1 MVNNKWREFD
11 QSLDLCGLFEHFG
24 FAPVRKEKTY
34 QSYKMG
40 KEHAIV
46 INTSLGQRYY
56 LARRPERKLA
66 AFDLVLDQ
74 FSKLEGPAKMGLW
87 SKVDDFYGHIGAKGL
102 FKLEPG
108 SSLGMDA
115 QAKDYNHFEDMASGL
130 SFTEHI
136 VENDPHGI
144 FKGRV
149 QLDAEGRKLFPF
161 RNLANTLTGYA
172 VEDRGEYSLLAE
184 SDVSASVWFS
194 NIPSSI
200 EHLVVFKSPME
211 AVAFHNRF
219 QLKDTVYL
227 SFLDINYDTAKILT
241 QIHKTTKLNKFA
253 ISLTGKSKV
262 EGYIHDLMLMSHIND
277 SRFLVQV
284 GKDHLGI
291 RFHPGT
297 EKALTSLYNEVKKFN
312 NSLAQEY
319 MGYNKIPD
327 QSLLNQ
333 RSIILTRE
341 RDMVLCRL
349 PFDVNAL
356 RYFLWSY
363 YRNYMGKTIEIIKPV
378 DVSWAKDYQEN
389 GMYHGSSAMEAFK
402 MAV

>member
-1 MVNNKWREFD
+1 MNNKWRDLD
-11 QSLDLCGLFEHFG
+11 QRLDLNGLLVHFG
-24 FAPVRKEKTY
+24 HSPVRQEKSHY
-34 QSYKMG
+34 SYKMG
-40 KEHAIV
+40 KEHVVV
-46 INTSLGQRYY
+46 IKTSMGHRYY

-66 AFDLVLDQ
+66 AFDLILDQ
-74 FSKLEGPAKMGLW
+74 LSKLEGSAKMGLW
-87 SKVDDFYGHIGAKGL
+87 SKIDDFYQHIESNGL
-102 FKLEPG
+102 FKLEAG
-108 SSLGMDA
+108 EASEMEIR
-115 QAKDYNHFEDMASGL
+115 QKEFNHFEDMAHGFSL
-130 SFTEHI
+130 KKDSMES
-136 VENDPHGI
+136 DLHGI
-144 FKGRV
+144 FEGRV
-149 QLDAEGRKLFPF
+149 YLDPKGRKLFPF

-172 VEDRGEYSLLAE
+172 VEDGEDYSLLAE

-194 NIPSSI
+194 KIPSSI
-200 EHLVVFKSPME
+200 EHLIVFKSPME
-211 AVAFHNRF
+211 AVAFHRRF
-219 QLKDTVYL
+219 QLTNAVYL

-277 SRFLVQV
+277 TRFLVQV

-291 RFHPGT
+291 RFHPGS
-297 EKALTSLYNEVKKFN
+297 EKALTSLYNETKKFN

-319 MGYNKIPD
+319 MGYNKMPD

-341 RDMVLCRL
+341 KDMVLCRL

-378 DVSWAKDYQEN
+378 DVNWVKEYQKDGIYS
-389 GMYHGSSAMEAFK
+389 GSSAMEVFR